1 MDIRQLQYFLA
12 LTRQEH
18 ISNTAEFLNIS
29 QPALSKSISSLEKE
43 IGVPLFNR
51 YHNRITLNDY
61 GREFAVYAQTALESL
76 DAGLAYVRQ
85 TQYDIRGEI
94 RITCHAFA
102 DILSDCLDQYMKLN
116 PHIRLQLYQSQ
127 IGDTHLSDKADFL
140 LGTHMDAQLMQHQA
154 ENDCGWVPQPLTTEE
169 VRVLI
174 SPRYRV
180 YPADVSQLPFRALK
194 EDLFIT
200 DELKPTF
207 FYENILYRL
216 ANQAGFTPRILCQ
229 TDDFL
234 TKIHLLD
241 TGKAITLL
249 PASCLRT
256 VRKLSPD
263 IQDFGIQGYD
273 TSRTLYLLRKRRSLL
288 SEAALDFWEFAMD
301 FYSLSDDST
310 P

>member
-1 MDIRQLQYFLA
+1 MSD
-12 LTRQEH
+12 
-18 ISNTAEFLNIS
+18 
-29 QPALSKSISSLEKE
+29 
-43 IGVPLFNR
+43 R

-61 GREFAVYAQTALESL
+61 GREFAVYAQAALESL
-76 DAGLAYVRQ
+76 DTGLAYVRQ
-85 TQYDIRGEI
+85 TRYDIRGEI

-102 DILSDCLDQYMKLN
+102 DILTDCLDQYMEMN
-116 PHIRLQLYQSQ
+116 PHIRLNLYQSQ
-127 IGDTHLSDKADFL
+127 TGDAHLSDKADFL

-154 ENDCGWVPQPLTTEE
+154 EDDCGWVPQPLTTEE

-180 YPADVSQLPFRALK
+180 YPEDVSQLPFRTLK

-200 DELKPTF
+200 DELKPIF

-249 PASCLRT
+249 PAPCLRT

-263 IQDFGIQGYD
+263 IRDFGIQGYD

-288 SEAALDFWEFAMD
+288 SEAALDFWKFAVD
-301 FYSLSDDST
+301 FYSLSDNGT
-310 P
+310 T